1 MGKLRLSGEWVLV
14 MLQIKLGSM
23 ISKRTWKLEYI
34 IPIGKF
40 HNVSTLLT
48 NPHSSLYGN
57 VTEIFFDL
65 QSPTIRK
72 HFQLKMGTSTLS
84 MLQDVSL

>member
-23 ISKRTWKLEYI
+23 IS
-34 IPIGKF
+34 
-40 HNVSTLLT
+40 NVSTLLT